1 MAFSSEY
8 ALENN
13 NTDPQHSKSRPRPRN
28 PKLESSLES
37 SRKASRNKP
46 TNPTART
53 TVRNEEKVARK
64 QQQRGAQ
71 PSPHETDAETTSS
84 TTKTL
89 MRCADVRLFLVP
101 SSASWVVIGTPNGC
115 RSLRKPQTNC
125 AMKEGSSNRIVFRC
139 KHRFVPRATH
149 TYIHPQKQSSNPL
162 RSLFLS
168 IYPCFG

>member
-1 MAFSSEY
+1 MLSRTPTPTRS
-8 ALENN
+8 
-13 NTDPQHSKSRPRPRN
+13 TQRSRPRPRN

-37 SRKASRNKP
+37 SRKAPRNKP

-89 MRCADVRLFLVP
+89 VHSSADVRLFLVP
-101 SSASWVVIGTPNGC
+101 SSSSWVVTDTPNGC
-115 RSLRKPQTNC
+115 RSLRKPQANC
-125 AMKEGSSNRIVFRC
+125 DMKEGSSDRIVCRC
-139 KHRFVPRATH
+139 KQRFVPRATH
-149 TYIHPQKQSSNPL
+149 TYIYPQKQSSKAL
-162 RSLFLS
+162 RSFFLS